1 VAVADVETRARGD
14 AALAAGGTELVGD
27 GRPPWGGN
35 VHAASMAKAV
45 TRTIW
50 IWRIP
55 DRNLRRVPIATMVS
69 PGHRRTPPTMV
80 WTVAFSA
87 EVLSAGMGG
96 HAALVPPEV
105 AASFP
110 TRRPAVVA
118 TVNGT
123 EYRSRLMVYGGKTYL
138 GLRKNLLRQI
148 GAAAGDTVQIE
159 LAEDHTERVVS
170 EPPELLE
177 ALAANP
183 AARAAYD
190 ALAYSHRLEYARWIS
205 EGKRAETRAARTA
218 KTIRRLLGS

>member
-1 VAVADVETRARGD
+1 
-14 AALAAGGTELVGD
+14 
-27 GRPPWGGN
+27 
-35 VHAASMAKAV
+35 
-45 TRTIW
+45 
-50 IWRIP
+50 
-55 DRNLRRVPIATMVS
+55 
-69 PGHRRTPPTMV
+69 MV

-170 EPPELLE
+170 EPPAELLE